1 MGLPHPIP
9 PEAKGQDVGETE
21 CKEIN
26 YVMNT
31 LWATLSCHIR
41 HMPSESSS
49 NLTRLQG
56 PREGLLGKAAR
67 ATPSGNALFIS
78 SRAKERKDSRPRASK
93 LEGPESQD

>member
-1 MGLPHPIP
+1 
-9 PEAKGQDVGETE
+9 
-21 CKEIN
+21 
-26 YVMNT
+26 MNT
-31 LWATLSCHIR
+31 LWATLSCHIW

-78 SRAKERKDSRPRASK
+78 SRAKERPLSK
-93 LEGPESQD
+93 TADLEHQSLKAQKARIRRWQVWE